1 MSVQSGVVA
10 KCGGGECCKENLPV
24 SGHFEKHSIEH
35 SNKLAAD
42 VITCSV
48 PHTPGLSILSK

>member
-10 KCGGGECCKENLPV
+10 KCGGKCCKENLPV

-42 VITCSV
+42 VISCSV
-48 PHTPGLSILSK
+48 PHTLGLSNIV